1 MIEARAEHRLSVD
14 RLIPLIDVKRT
25 LAVSWPMLI
34 ELVREGTL
42 TVYDITGCT
51 VDLTQVTEH
60 TRGLRVLETD
70 LKAYIDSLKVK

>member
-1 MIEARAEHRLSVD
+1 
-14 RLIPLIDVKRT
+14 
-25 LAVSWPMLI
+25 MLI

-42 TVYDITGCT
+42 TVYDITGRT